1 MQKQQQLGCQD
12 RRSVQCA
19 GAEIQHLDA
28 ELQHDL
34 GQRLDVERL
43 HGLGGRYAS
52 GSRINR
58 PRLTWQGGK
67 MGSAPLEEGADAR
80 PGRHGHDDLHKR
92 DAAERRWGTP
102 ACGGHRNQYRPARTR
117 LVRLVAQGSKPGMR
131 GQGPQPRIDHSR
143 IIRVGGDAAPDH
155 LEPTQDQRSE
165 QGGCNSTKAHTTR
178 ANACR
183 CSPADN
189 MHRLSRP
196 GSGDT
201 ARRSNRCDTGA

>member
-1 MQKQQQLGCQD
+1 MMMPGPAQRTVCGRGD
-12 RRSVQCA
+12 TTPRRRA
-19 GAEIQHLDA
+19 TA
-28 ELQHDL
+28 
-34 GQRLDVERL
+34 
-43 HGLGGRYAS
+43 
-52 GSRINR
+52 R
-58 PRLTWQGGK
+58 PRTTPRRRAAAWPWRTLREREQNQSPKTGGK
-67 MGSAPLEEGADAR
+67 LGSAPLEEGADAR

-102 ACGGHRNQYRPARTR
+102 ACGGHRNQYRPARTG

-201 ARRSNRCDTGA
+201 ARRSNRCDTVAD